1 MASKRQSSSKARTHH
16 ASDKKTKQHDTASK
30 RSENR
35 EKASSS
41 KQKPKSGFSVFKR
54 ILVVIALLTVLFI
67 YFLDITEVNSNAMM
81 PALSR
86 GDVVVVFAPAF
97 VSLNFESGEIAN
109 IERSS
114 NDLAPNFL
122 RVMGVPNQ
130 TISYE
135 DDQLVIDGI
144 RPKRFQLT
152 NDAIIRPI
160 DEPDIWRETLS
171 NGMNYRIILPK
182 QGLHGSMRGEFK
194 IESDT
199 YFVVGDNR
207 MASYDSRQ
215 SGVIVQK
222 AIKGKPLFILYA
234 SHNDGILGHYF
245 KGIY

>member
-1 MASKRQSSSKARTHH
+1 M
-16 ASDKKTKQHDTASK
+16 
-30 RSENR
+30 
-35 EKASSS
+35 
-41 KQKPKSGFSVFKR
+41 KPKRHKKKVKSTQNPVKSVQAPVKSRRKPVAGLSVFKR
-54 ILVVIALLTVLFI
+54 FLAVIAILAALFI

-86 GDVVVVFAPAF
+86 GDVVLVFAPAF
-97 VSLNFESGEIAN
+97 VSLEFESGEIGN

-114 NDLAPNFL
+114 NDMAPNFL

-144 RPKRFQLT
+144 RPKRLPLT

-171 NGMNYRIILPK
+171 NGKNYRILLPK
-182 QGLHGSMRGEFK
+182 QGLHGSMHGEFSL
-194 IESDT
+194 EPET
-199 YFVVGDNR
+199 VFVVGDNR

-215 SGVIVQK
+215 TGAIAQK
-222 AIKGKPLFILYA
+222 AITGKPLFIIYS
-234 SHNDGILGHYF
+234 SHNDGLLGHWL
-245 KGIY
+245 KGID